1 MQEEQNTFQ
10 EEQCSIVGH
19 SQVANILRR
28 MNEEMRTNK
37 RFNGYIDQLQ
47 FLISNRENSD
57 LKGLGEKLRAV
68 GREDEL
74 QSAERDLLWFEMM
87 LDKLTHYQSAQ
98 RLFFYFL
105 SRILNV
111 FETKV
116 MPDTLNLTREEVEQI
131 IEDEIVKPTL
141 AEMDEVGGHD
151 HLLIT
156 PSEVRGMIN
165 WLAERCHIRWQSC

>member
-1 MQEEQNTFQ
+1 MMDDDDDSEI
-10 EEQCSIVGH
+10 CAIVGH

-28 MNEEMRTNK
+28 MNEEMRTNR

-47 FLISNRENSD
+47 HLISNRENSD
-57 LKGLGEKLRAV
+57 LKGLSEKLNAV
-68 GREDEL
+68 GRSSEL
-74 QSAERDLLWFEMM
+74 PSAERDLLWFEM
-87 LDKLTHYQSAQ
+87 LLEKLTHYQSAQ

-111 FETKV
+111 FETKI
-116 MPDTLNLTREEVEQI
+116 MPNSLDLTREEVEQI

-151 HLLIT
+151 HILIT
-156 PSEVRGMIN
+156 HSEVRGMIN